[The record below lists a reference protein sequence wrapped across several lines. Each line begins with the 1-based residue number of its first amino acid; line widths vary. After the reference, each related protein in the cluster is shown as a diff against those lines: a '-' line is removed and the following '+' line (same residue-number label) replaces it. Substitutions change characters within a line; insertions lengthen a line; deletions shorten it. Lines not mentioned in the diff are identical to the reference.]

1 MADSTLTRDILE
13 SDGEK
18 ESWNCLQYSVVSL
31 CISFYFWHRVN
42 LLLSNGLC
50 SFSGFWLFG
59 GGKYSMKITLLPGQS
74 LKRSQTKQW
83 ISLSKGLL
91 LILKY
96 QSRVISWQ
104 REQPVAT

>member
-1 MADSTLTRDILE
+1 
-13 SDGEK
+13 
-18 ESWNCLQYSVVSL
+18 
-31 CISFYFWHRVN
+31 
-42 LLLSNGLC
+42 
-50 SFSGFWLFG
+50 
-59 GGKYSMKITLLPGQS
+59 MKITLLPGQS

-96 QSRVISWQ
+96 HSRVISWQ